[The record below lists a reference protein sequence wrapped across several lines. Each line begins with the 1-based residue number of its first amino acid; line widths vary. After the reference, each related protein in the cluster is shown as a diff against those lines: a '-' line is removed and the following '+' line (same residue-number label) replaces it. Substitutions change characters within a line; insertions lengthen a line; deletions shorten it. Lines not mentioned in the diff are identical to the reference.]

1 MPKILGI
8 AMTTIAEHST
18 AAQPAT
24 LASGFLQRNLLIYYG
39 TGISI
44 SLVAVA
50 AFHFFPWPAA
60 AEGTTLPLLQKQ
72 VQAVL
77 IALPILFVVAALLTL
92 LHRGSERTLLLWDAL
107 ASSLVILALSFVL
120 LALQPGKSLI
130 YPYLFLLLLH
140 AALVPRQVWVQAFL
154 SAMAVLGFL
163 AERAASVAFLSENQQ
178 VYLGIGDGGYWR
190 TLAISTL
197 FLGISSGLLIYIV
210 LSLEKGRRALCENPR
225 FGNYVIESFLGTGG
239 MGKVYRARHVSMLR
253 PTALKIME
261 PKNEDLSIA
270 ILRFERE
277 VKLSATLCHP
287 NTITIY
293 DFGRCDDFTY
303 YYAMELLTGMDLQ
316 RMVERFGPLT
326 ASRSIHILKQ
336 ICGSLSEAHRKGI
349 VHRDIKPSNIFLCVS
364 GGVFDFVKVLDF
376 GLAKEIEQKSKGL
389 TSTDAFLG
397 TPTYVAPE
405 MILDRDKVDGR
416 TDIYMLGC
424 VAYWM
429 LTGHPPFEG
438 RTNAQIMVE
447 HVNDLPK
454 WPSDR
459 ADQEI
464 PPELERIVMKCLEKE
479 MSQRYRDT
487 DELCAALE
495 RLELELPWVQSQARD
510 WWNRHLP
517 VNDPGLREAPPAA

>member
-1 MPKILGI
+1 
-8 AMTTIAEHST
+8 MTTIVEQS
-18 AAQPAT
+18 AASQPTT
-24 LASGFLQRNLLIYYG
+24 LTSGSLQRNLLIYYSA
-39 TGISI
+39 GISI
-44 SLVAVA
+44 SLVAAA

-60 AEGTTLPLLQKQ
+60 AEGTTLPILQRQ

-77 IALPILFVVAALLTL
+77 LALPALFVIAALLTV
-92 LHRGSERTLLLWDAL
+92 LHPGGGERVLLLWEAL
-107 ASSLVILALSFVL
+107 ATSLAILALSFVL

-140 AALVPRQVWVQAFL
+140 AALVPRQIWVQAWL
-154 SAMAVLGFL
+154 SVVTMLGFL
-163 AERAASVAFLSENQQ
+163 AARAAAAALLSENQQ

-190 TLAISTL
+190 TLAINTL

-210 LSLEKGRRALCENPR
+210 RSLEKGRKALCDTPR

-239 MGKVYRARHVSMLR
+239 MGKVYQARHISMLR

-316 RMVERFGPLT
+316 RMIERFGPLT

-349 VHRDIKPSNIFLCVS
+349 VHRDIKPSNIFICVS

-376 GLAKEIEQKSKGL
+376 GLAKEVEQKSTGL

-447 HVNDLPK
+447 HVNELPK

-479 MSQRYRDT
+479 MSQRYLDT
-487 DELCAALE
+487 DELSAALE
-495 RLELELPWVQSQARD
+495 ALERGLPWNQGQARD

-517 VNDPGLREAPPAA
+517 VNEPGLRETPPAA